1 MTETSKSYNLRIRE
15 CHFEK
20 YLNGKGI
27 DIGSGPDPLVVLDG
41 TVKSYDFKQGD
52 ANFMEDQKDNIYD
65 FVYSSHCL
73 EHMKSVRTS
82 LFNWCRILKPGGYLY
97 ITIPDFELYEKCN
110 WPSNFN
116 LDHKSSFSSNY
127 KRSDVNRINH
137 YNISEDL
144 EPLLNSYNVNL
155 IEAVLQDEGYDYS
168 LPAKI
173 DQTLNGALVQI
184 NIIGQKRL

>member
-15 CHFEK
+15 GHFEK
-20 YLNGKGI
+20 YLKGKGI
-27 DIGSGPDPLVVLDG
+27 DIGAGPDPLVVLDG
-41 TVKSYDFKQGD
+41 TVKGYDFKQGD

-97 ITIPDFELYEKCN
+97 VTVPDFELYEKLN

-116 LDHKSSFSSNY
+116 LDHKFSFSKDY

-137 YNISEDL
+137 YHMVEDL

-168 LPAKI
+168 KPSSE
-173 DQTLNGALVQI
+173 DQTLTGALVQI
-184 NIIGQKRL
+184 NIIGQKKL

>member
-15 CHFEK
+15 GHFEK
-20 YLNGKGI
+20 YLKGKGI
-27 DIGSGPDPLVVLDG
+27 DIGAGPDPLVVLDG
-41 TVKSYDFKQGD
+41 TVKGYDFKQGD

-97 ITIPDFELYEKCN
+97 VTVPDFELYEKCN

-116 LDHKSSFSSNY
+116 LDHKFSFSKDY

-137 YNISEDL
+137 YHMVEDL
-144 EPLLNSYNVNL
+144 VPLLNSYNVNL

-168 LPAKI
+168 KPSSE
-173 DQTLNGALVQI
+173 DQTLTGALVQI
-184 NIIGQKRL
+184 NIIGQKKL

>member
-1 MTETSKSYNLRIRE
+1 VTETSKSYNLRIRE
-15 CHFEK
+15 GHFEE
-20 YLNGKGI
+20 YLKGKGI
-27 DIGSGPDPLVVLDG
+27 DIGAGPDPLVVLDG
-41 TVKSYDFKQGD
+41 TVKGYDFKQGD

-97 ITIPDFELYEKCN
+97 VTVPDFELYEKLN

-116 LDHKSSFSSNY
+116 LDHKFSFSKDY

-137 YNISEDL
+137 YHMVEDL

-168 LPAKI
+168 KGNKE
-173 DQTLNGALVQI
+173 DQTLTGALVQI
-184 NIIGQKRL
+184 NIIGQKKL